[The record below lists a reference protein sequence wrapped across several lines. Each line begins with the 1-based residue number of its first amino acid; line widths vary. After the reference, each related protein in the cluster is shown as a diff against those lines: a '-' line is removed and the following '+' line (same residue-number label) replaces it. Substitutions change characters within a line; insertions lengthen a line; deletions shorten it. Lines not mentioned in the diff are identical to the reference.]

1 MKKVA
6 LLLVGMQIALLSLA
20 WAYPIYEIGGNFKG
34 LDKSYTK
41 TLTKKYIYQG
51 TVSEEDYRIT
61 PKRVEPPLEPLY
73 ELYACFNPP
82 YWRLTDEK
90 GKTLWKTSDFDVDFD
105 NDSEQGPNANNE
117 YSFSYPFLQSREG
130 ILFFNSKKNCRVLK
144 KYDGREIDLPKY
156 LNDYYQYDYLFYDYP
171 ESPVKKILWVKHWM
185 EDQPDARFALTVMN
199 FDGVVENH
207 LETDI
212 QIREIDQFYF
222 DLNYSRMLFE
232 YKDMKEPQGNPG
244 LMILSTDG
252 TLIKHYPN
260 YDPGNVIRFDPQA
273 PDYTITRES
282 TYRPHIINLRNGEIV
297 AEIAGR
303 KIDLCQVD
311 STLIALVNRNPAISL
326 IDVLTGKLLQDF
338 SDYNRSYEIT
348 IVRISPNGKDIWF
361 EEKYPDK
368 STSIKHYR
376 LED

>member
-1 MKKVA
+1 MRKSA
-6 LLLVGMQIALLSLA
+6 MLLVGLFVSLLTLV

-34 LDKSYTK
+34 LDKSYAK
-41 TLTKKYIYQG
+41 TLTKKYVYQG
-51 TVSEEDYRIT
+51 TVSVEDFRIT
-61 PKRVEPPLEPLY
+61 PKRVDPPLEPLY
-73 ELYACFNPP
+73 DLYASFDPP
-82 YWRLTDEK
+82 YWRLADEK

-105 NDSEQGPNANNE
+105 NDSEQGPDANNE

-130 ILFFNSKKNCRVLK
+130 VLFFNSKKNCRVLK
-144 KYDGREIDLPKY
+144 KYDGREIELPAY

-244 LMILSTDG
+244 LMIFSTDG
-252 TLIKHYPN
+252 TMIKHYPN

-273 PDYTITRES
+273 PDYAITRED
-282 TYRPHIINLRNGEIV
+282 YNQNHIIDLRNGEIV
-297 AEIAGR
+297 ASFIGR
-303 KIDLCQVD
+303 RIGISQIED
-311 STLIALVNRNPAISL
+311 TLIVAVYLGGSVGVVNA
-326 IDVLTGKLLQDF
+326 LTGKLIQNF
-338 SDYNRSYEIT
+338 SDYSRDYEIT
-348 IVRISPNGKDIWF
+348 SIRISQDTKNIWF
-361 EEKYPDK
+361 TEKYPDK